1 MSEALKNI
9 AKIAAGNSAPSKDDF
24 SENGIPFIRAS
35 SLEFLV
41 RGVPIDE
48 CEMVD
53 PALAKE
59 KKLRLFSKGSILFA
73 KSGMSAKMGRVYVL
87 PRDAYVVSHLAV
99 ITVTDVNT
107 NNQYIAYYFN
117 YRPPFNLI
125 KDDAYPSINLS
136 DIENVEVP
144 LPDLETQNKIVSMLD
159 KAKAILDKR
168 EETIAKYKELL
179 RATFLEMFGDPFFN
193 RSGFS
198 TDRLE
203 NLCSFI
209 TKGTTPFNSKIFKSA
224 FNGSIPFLKVYH
236 IINDEIDFYHNPSYI
251 DLKTHEEL
259 KRSKVF
265 PNDVLMNIVGP
276 PLGKIGIVPDSFEEW
291 NINQAIVIFRTKDR
305 ILPSFLLNVL
315 QSKTVLASIVRQAIG
330 VRQLNISLKQCREIE
345 IPVPPM
351 ELQVRFNDFYKT
363 YKVLLSKLKIHL
375 HNAEQFFLSLCQQ
388 VFSERIIIDV
398 DAELEA
404 LINAI
409 DLEKKDE
416 DNKIDTVVN
425 DITFVQH
432 LMDKLRDHEFENKEQ
447 YDKASYI
454 LLRIMKEEEGLV
466 KQIFKND
473 EIQIT
478 LLNETS
484 QA

>member
-1 MSEALKNI
+1 MSELLKNI
-9 AKIAAGNSAPSKDDF
+9 AKITAGNSAPSKEDF
-24 SENGIPFIRAS
+24 SKNGIPFIRAG

-41 RGVPIDE
+41 RGVSIDE

-53 PALAKE
+53 PVLAKE

-73 KSGMSAKMGRVYVL
+73 KSGMSAKMGRIFVL
-87 PRDAYVVSHLAV
+87 PRDSYVVSHLAV

-125 KDDAYPSINLS
+125 KDDAYPSISLT

-144 LPDLETQNKIVSMLD
+144 LPNLETQNKIVSILD
-159 KAKAILDKR
+159 KAKAIQDKR
-168 EETIAKYKELL
+168 EETIRKYDELL
-179 RATFLEMFGDPFFN
+179 RASFIEMFGDPVANPKKWKIDTLLNYGTLKNGLNYTRDEKGNKVKCLGVGDFKSFWKLTDTN
-193 RSGFS
+193 NLSSIILNKQPSDDYFLKNEDLVFVRSNGNKELVGRCIVIYPNDEKVTFSGFS
-198 TDRLE
+198 IRYRATSDKINIIYLAQLFREPNFKKAMLQNGRGANIQNISQELLE
-203 NLCSFI
+203 ALKIPIPPIEIQKKFASRIEQFELLLEKLESSSNLA
-209 TKGTTPFNSKIFKSA
+209 K
-224 FNGSIPFLKVYH
+224 
-236 IINDEIDFYHNPSYI
+236 
-251 DLKTHEEL
+251 
-259 KRSKVF
+259 
-265 PNDVLMNIVGP
+265 
-276 PLGKIGIVPDSFEEW
+276 
-291 NINQAIVIFRTKDR
+291 Q
-305 ILPSFLLNVL
+305 LLN
-315 QSKTVLASIVRQAIG
+315 
-330 VRQLNISLKQCREIE
+330 SL
-345 IPVPPM
+345 
-351 ELQVRFNDFYKT
+351 
-363 YKVLLSKLKIHL
+363 S
-375 HNAEQFFLSLCQQ
+375 SQ

-416 DNKIDTVVN
+416 ENKIDTIVN
-425 DITFVQH
+425 DITFVQR
-432 LMDKLRDHEFENKEQ
+432 LMDKLEDHEFESKEQ

-478 LLNETS
+478 LINET
-484 QA
+484 A